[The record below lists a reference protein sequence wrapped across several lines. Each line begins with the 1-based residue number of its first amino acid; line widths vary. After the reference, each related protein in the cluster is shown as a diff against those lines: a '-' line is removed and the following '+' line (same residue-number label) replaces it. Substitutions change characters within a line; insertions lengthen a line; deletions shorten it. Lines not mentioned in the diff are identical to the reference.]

1 MPTLDIDTLPPGL
14 RKPIHLLSSD
24 ELEEIL
30 KGIRE
35 RRLRAYKEY
44 EQAKLVEA
52 QHRNNKLAER
62 LNKQIGMLK
71 KEIEAADKW
80 LEKCEK
86 RVANVMAMR
95 VEMAGL
101 DEFIVTRRATLGDN
115 GIVITEQ
122 EDSD

>member
-1 MPTLDIDTLPPGL
+1 MPTLEVDSLPPGL
-14 RKPIHLLSSD
+14 RKPIHMLTSD
-24 ELEEIL
+24 ELDEIL

-35 RRLRAYKEY
+35 RRLRAFKEY
-44 EQAKLVEA
+44 EKAKLIEA
-52 QHRNNKLAER
+52 QHRNEKLAER
-62 LNKQIGMLK
+62 FNKQISMLK

-101 DEFIVTRRATLGDN
+101 YEFIVTRRATLGDN
-115 GIVITEQ
+115 GIVIAEQ